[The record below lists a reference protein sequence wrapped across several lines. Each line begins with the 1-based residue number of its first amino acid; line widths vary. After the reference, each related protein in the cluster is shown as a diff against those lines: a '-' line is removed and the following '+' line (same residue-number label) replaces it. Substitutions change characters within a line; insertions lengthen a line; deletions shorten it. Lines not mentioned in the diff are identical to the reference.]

1 MGNLVLEPP
10 VNFAILGAGMVA
22 NYHRQAVLAN
32 ADRGARLVAIGHYN
46 PARFESISEVFGVP
60 CRSYDDLLADPRV
73 DAICICTPNGQ
84 HAEQAITAA
93 RAGKHI
99 LVEKPIA
106 LTLSDADKMIT
117 AAAQANVRLGVV
129 LQRRADPVFQR
140 VAAAIHA
147 GDLGR
152 LTLGAI
158 SLPYLRPQAYF
169 EQADWRGTWAVDGG
183 GVLMNQGIHLV
194 DLLVWFMGDPVEV
207 QAYAGTLARN
217 IEVEDT
223 LSAALR
229 FENGA
234 LATITA
240 TTTAVPG
247 FPHRIEIYGT
257 EGGIQIEGESVARWQ
272 AKNVPEITQSAT
284 PAAAGAGADPRGISP
299 SGHIAIVHDFID
311 AVRDQRPPEID
322 GTEGR
327 RSLAAVLAVYRAA
340 GLID

>member
-1 MGNLVLEPP
+1 MGNLVLQPP
-10 VNFAILGAGMVA
+10 VNFALLGAGMVA

-32 ADRGARLVAIGHYN
+32 ADRGARLIAIGHYN
-46 PARFESISEVFGVP
+46 PARFESISEAFGVP
-60 CRSYDDLLADPRV
+60 CRSYDDLLADQQV
-73 DAICICTPNGQ
+73 HAICICTPNGQ
-84 HAEQAITAA
+84 HAQQAIAAA
-93 RAGKHI
+93 RAGKHV

-106 LTLSDADKMIT
+106 LTLADADTMIA

-129 LQRRADPVFQR
+129 LQRRSDPLFQR
-140 VAAAIHA
+140 VAAAIRA

-158 SLPYLRPQAYF
+158 NLPYLRPQAYF
-169 EQADWRGTWAVDGG
+169 EQAEWRGTWAIDGG
-183 GVLMNQGIHLV
+183 GALMNQGIHLV

-207 QAYAGTLARN
+207 QAYGATLARN

-257 EGGIQIEGESVARWQ
+257 EGGIQIEGESIARWQ
-272 AKNVPEITQSAT
+272 AKNAPEIAQPAT
-284 PAAAGAGADPRGISP
+284 PAVAGAGSDPRGISP
-299 SGHIAIVHDFID
+299 SGHIAIVRNFID
-311 AVRDQRPPEID
+311 AVREQRSPEID
-322 GTEGR
+322 GAEGR

-340 GLID
+340 GLIH